1 MIDRDEEQST
11 QILLVGIGGAGCNIV
26 DQVAGQYINPATYP
40 YKVDVYAINTDRQNL
55 RNLQNV
61 GMTIQLGKKGRGAG
75 SDPER
80 GRRLALKAI
89 SDGALDALKHSP
101 DGEEAPEY
109 DLILVTAGL
118 GGGTG
123 TGSGPVIV
131 EYLREMFPEALIMGI
146 LIYPEDMEAGVK
158 TEIAKQGLAE
168 YYGLLDSIVV
178 INNGSIV
185 DPNKP
190 ISEAYELADKY
201 VANTIMTILD
211 ISEDYGKPNLDF
223 NDIQKALEPPR
234 PGEQN
239 VSKFA
244 FVSTI
249 ELPSANDVS
258 KVADILNE
266 RKKHLSIKSFSGA
279 RTLLVGFFHSGKS
292 LTWEKAQ
299 AVVSILKNE
308 IIMAGR
314 QPYVKAGDFTKNKE
328 GMLDRVKISVI
339 ISGVNPDSYIL
350 NALQDAA
357 AEREVEEILKGFQDE
372 RGT

>member
-1 MIDRDEEQST
+1 MGEYNEHQNT

-26 DQVAGQYINPATYP
+26 DQVAGQYFTGYP
-40 YKVDVYAINTDRQNL
+40 YKVKVFAINTDSQNL
-55 RNLQNV
+55 RNLRNI
-61 GMTIQLGKKGRGAG
+61 GTTIQLGKKGRGAG
-75 SDPER
+75 SDPDR
-80 GRRLALKAI
+80 GRRIALKALEE
-89 SDGALDALKHSP
+89 GALYALNHAP
-101 DGEEAPEY
+101 DGSEDAPEY

-123 TGSGPVIV
+123 TGAGPVIV
-131 EYLREMFPEALIMGI
+131 EYLREQFPEAIIMGI
-146 LIYPEDMEAGVK
+146 LIYPEDMESGVK

-168 YYGLLDSIVV
+168 YYRLVDSIVV

-190 ISEAYELADKY
+190 ISEAYDLADKY

-223 NDIQKALEPPR
+223 NDIQKALEPPK
-234 PGEQN
+234 PHYPN

-249 ELPSANDVS
+249 ELPSANDIDRIYEELS
-258 KVADILNE
+258 K

-279 RTLLVGFFHSGKS
+279 RTLLIGFFHSGKS

-299 AVVSILKNE
+299 AVVRTLKNE

-314 QPYVKAGDFTKNKE
+314 QPYIKAGDFTQNKE
-328 GMLDRVKISVI
+328 NMLDRVKISVI

-350 NALQDAA
+350 NALNDAA
-357 AEREVEEILKGFQDE
+357 AEKEVEEILKGFRDE
-372 RGT
+372 GSV

>member
-1 MIDRDEEQST
+1 MIERDEQST
-11 QILLVGIGGAGCNIV
+11 EILLVGIGGAGCNIV
-26 DQVAGQYINPATYP
+26 DQVAGQYFKEPYP
-40 YKVDVYAINTDRQNL
+40 YKVDVFAINTDKQNL
-55 RNLQNV
+55 RNLKNV
-61 GMTIQLGKKGRGAG
+61 GNTIMLSRKGRGAG

-80 GRRLALKAI
+80 GRRMAKEAVASGKI
-89 SDGALDALKHSP
+89 DALKHAP
-101 DGEEAPEY
+101 DADEAKEY

-123 TGSGPVIV
+123 TGSGPIIV
-131 EYLREMFPEALIMGI
+131 EYMRELFPEALIMGI
-146 LIYPEDMEAGVK
+146 LIYPEDMESGEK

-168 YYGLLDSIVV
+168 YYRLLDSIVV

-190 ISEAYELADKY
+190 ISEAYDLADKY

-234 PGEQN
+234 PHNPNG
-239 VSKFA
+239 SKFA

-249 ELPSANDVS
+249 DLPSANDVH
-258 KVADILNE
+258 KVPEMLNR

-279 RTLLVGFFHSGKS
+279 RTLLVGFFHSGKA

-299 AVVSILKNE
+299 AVVKHLKNE

-314 QPYVKAGDFTKNKE
+314 QPYVKAGDFTQNKE
-328 GMLDRVKISVI
+328 QMLDRVRISVI

-350 NALQDAA
+350 NALHDAA
-357 AEREVEEILKGFQDE
+357 AEREVEEILKGFRDE
-372 RGT
+372 GSV